1 MRLSAVAMLVA
12 VLATAGCRTATGP
25 EPEPTSTDVPTA
37 LTDLG
42 ANQYRG
48 FAGGLYP
55 NGSNTVP
62 ADHAAEGRRRA
73 SLVQARSAD
82 GAPSPSGRIVLLS
95 IGMSNT
101 TQEFCA
107 ASAYTAC
114 DSWTFMGQARAD
126 AEVERQRLV
135 LLNGARGGQ
144 VASRWASATSPEYD
158 RIRDS
163 GLAPL
168 GLSERQVQIVWVKIA
183 NAGPTVRL
191 PAANADAFT
200 LAAQHGSVLRA
211 LQARYPNLQL
221 VFLSSRI
228 YAGFATTTLNP
239 EPYAFESGLA
249 VKWVIES
256 QIAQVR
262 GTQPAVP
269 IAAGNLDYRTGTPW
283 VAWGPYLWAD
293 NAQKPRSDGFFWV
306 REDFQN
312 DGTHPARTGE
322 DKVGRLLLEFF
333 KSSPFTRCWFVAA
346 QTCTP

>member
-1 MRLSAVAMLVA
+1 
-12 VLATAGCRTATGP
+12 
-25 EPEPTSTDVPTA
+25 
-37 LTDLG
+37 
-42 ANQYRG
+42 
-48 FAGGLYP
+48 
-55 NGSNTVP
+55 
-62 ADHAAEGRRRA
+62 
-73 SLVQARSAD
+73 
-82 GAPSPSGRIVLLS
+82 
-95 IGMSNT
+95 
-101 TQEFCA
+101 
-107 ASAYTAC
+107 
-114 DSWTFMGQARAD
+114 
-126 AEVERQRLV
+126 V

-144 VASRWASATSPEYD
+144 VATRWASATSPEYD

-168 GLSERQVQIVWVKIA
+168 ALSERQVQIVWVKIA

-283 VAWGPYLWAD
+283 VAWEPYLWAD

-322 DKVGRLLLEFF
+322 DKVGHLLLEFF
-333 KSSPFTRCWFVAA
+333 KSSPFTRCWFVAT

>member
-1 MRLSAVAMLVA
+1 MRLASITVLSSAVAA
-12 VLATAGCRTATGP
+12 AACASATEP
-25 EPEPTSTDVPTA
+25 EPEPTSTDTPTA
-37 LTDLG
+37 LTDLA

-48 FAGGLYP
+48 FQGGLYP
-55 NGSNTVP
+55 SGSNTVP
-62 ADHAAEGRRRA
+62 TDHAAEGRRRA
-73 SLVQARSAD
+73 ALVQPRALD
-82 GAPSPSGRIVLLS
+82 GQPSPNGRIVLLS

-107 ASAYTAC
+107 AGGYTTC
-114 DSWTFMGQARAD
+114 DAWTFVGQARAD
-126 AEVERQRLV
+126 ADVDRQRLE

-144 VASRWASATSPEYD
+144 TAAAWMSATSPEYD

-200 LAAQHGSVLRA
+200 LAAQHGSVIRA
-211 LQARYPNLQL
+211 LQMRYPNLQL

-228 YAGFATTTLNP
+228 YAGFATTALNP

-262 GTQPAVP
+262 GTQPTVP
-269 IAAGNLDYRTGTPW
+269 VAAGTLDYRTGLPW
-283 VAWGPYLWAD
+283 IAWGPYLWAD
-293 NAQKPRSDGFFWV
+293 NAQKPRSDGLFWV
-306 REDFQN
+306 REDFQS
-312 DGTHPARTGE
+312 DGTHPARSGE
-322 DKVGRLLLEFF
+322 EKVGRQLLEFF
-333 KSSPFTRCWFVAA
+333 KTSPFTRCWFVTG
-346 QTCTP
+346 QTCAP